1 MQAFLIL
8 LLNQYRFIGISN
20 PFFFIRYI
28 SECRQ
33 DGMFHPRSILFSFVS
48 FNF

>member
-8 LLNQYRFIGISN
+8 LINQYRFIGISN

-28 SECRQ
+28 SINQ
-33 DGMFHPRSILFSFVS
+33 RSILFSFVS